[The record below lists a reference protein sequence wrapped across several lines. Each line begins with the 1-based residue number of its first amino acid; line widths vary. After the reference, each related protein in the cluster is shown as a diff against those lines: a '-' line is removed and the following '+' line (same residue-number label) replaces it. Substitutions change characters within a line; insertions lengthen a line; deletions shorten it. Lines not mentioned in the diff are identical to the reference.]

1 MHAFIMCCI
10 TLHAQHGQ
18 QGLGPCFSTELGSGL
33 MEMVPA
39 AGGRAAQGSG
49 AHGGQDASTRLLST
63 LLTEMDG
70 LESATGAAPVICS
83 MQSYWQLKDM
93 QIERS
98 HHLRHHIG
106 TCSGTQDL

>member
-1 MHAFIMCCI
+1 
-10 TLHAQHGQ
+10 
-18 QGLGPCFSTELGSGL
+18 
-33 MEMVPA
+33 MVPV

-83 MQSYWQLKDM
+83 KQVILAADWMCRLND
-93 QIERS
+93 
-98 HHLRHHIG
+98 HI
-106 TCSGTQDL
+106 TCGAIQAHAQAPRICSFGAHICL

>member
-1 MHAFIMCCI
+1 M
-10 TLHAQHGQ
+10 
-18 QGLGPCFSTELGSGL
+18 
-33 MEMVPA
+33 

-83 MQSYWQLKDM
+83 LQVMLAADW
-93 QIERS
+93 
-98 HHLRHHIG
+98 LRRLNDHI
-106 TCSGTQDL
+106 TCGSI